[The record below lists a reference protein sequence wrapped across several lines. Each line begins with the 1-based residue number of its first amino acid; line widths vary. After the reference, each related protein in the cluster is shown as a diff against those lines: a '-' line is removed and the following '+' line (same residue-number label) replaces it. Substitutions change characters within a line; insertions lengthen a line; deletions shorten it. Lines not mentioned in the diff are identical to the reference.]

1 MKKNRLFIL
10 GLASLMSLG
19 LASCNGGSHNGEKI
33 EHHKESYYESIDSN
47 YDFYSRERMKI
58 TMMVPT
64 EAGYSDALMKK
75 VEEATNTTIELKK
88 YQMDAYSNAIL
99 DSFTSP
105 SSMPDIYCRVP
116 DIEVFKE
123 QEAAYELYDL
133 LMQYAPDYRKNLSV
147 QDWMQ
152 LTDATTHGIYSISN
166 IREPEY
172 QLSYLMRKDWLKKV
186 QSSLSFDV
194 DVDNP
199 DLSWDQFTEILTHF
213 RDDDPN
219 GNGSKDELPFSVE
232 NISYLRY
239 LFGINTSYY
248 FSTDLETGEY
258 QAVVDHK
265 NYKKY
270 LSSIQDLY
278 AGKLLD
284 NQYITAK
291 VESLMS
297 ANKLGACITYA
308 EYAQTSLKS
317 LTSATDDSGKTNP
330 NYVKDAE
337 WVSFKLTGPKCAD
350 NKTYSAVPSAAGLVH
365 GFVVSSQVSKE
376 RAIELVRILNWFYR
390 EGGET
395 LFNYGVENEHYTL
408 QDGKKVIKEQ
418 YASFESA
425 RSAGLLYSSM
435 PIHWMKDSYIQMV
448 TGGKALTELD
458 KTQKAFYDAL
468 GIGKFNFQKQ
478 SVSINTSEWSENSQ
492 ALMNQLSAFEA
503 NVIKGQIDD
512 VKLNGELDKVI
523 NAFAKASQ
531 EANEVYAEIYDICK

>member
-1 MKKNRLFIL
+1 MKKRNVWLT
-10 GLASLMSLG
+10 SLMGFLALSLI
-19 LASCNGGSHNGEKI
+19 SCGSTSGNKDKV
-33 EHHKESYYESIDSN
+33 EHHKEDYYEKIDDN
-47 YDFYSRERMKI
+47 YDFYSRDKLKI
-58 TMMVPT
+58 TMMLPM

-75 VEEATNTTIELKK
+75 VEEATNIEIVLKEYATTE
-88 YQMDAYSNAIL
+88 AYSNAIL
-99 DSFTSP
+99 DSFSNP
-105 SSMPDIYCRVP
+105 KSMPDIYCRVP

-133 LMQYAPDYRKNLSV
+133 MMQYAPDYRKNLTV
-147 QDWMQ
+147 DDWVQ
-152 LTDATTHGIYSISN
+152 LTDATTHGVYSLSN

-186 QSSLSFDV
+186 QSDLTFDV

-199 DLSWDQFTEILTHF
+199 DLSWDQFVEILEHF

-219 GNGSKDELPFSVE
+219 GNGDKDELPFSVE

-278 AGKLLD
+278 AGNLLD
-284 NQYITAK
+284 KQYITAK

-308 EYAQTSLKS
+308 EYAQTSLNS
-317 LTSATDDSGKTNP
+317 LHDTTNP
-330 NYVKDAE
+330 NRVPSAE

-350 NKTYSAVPSAAGLVH
+350 NKYYSAVPSAAGLVH
-365 GFVVSSQVSKE
+365 GFVISSQVSEE
-376 RAIELVRILNWFYR
+376 RAIELMRILNWFYR
-390 EGGET
+390 EEGET
-395 LFNYGVENEHYTL
+395 LFNYGVEGEHYTV
-408 QDGKKVIKEQ
+408 QDGKKVLKEE
-418 YASFESA
+418 YASFKTA
-425 RSAGLLYSSM
+425 RSAGMLFSSM
-435 PIHWMKDSYIQMV
+435 PIHWLRDSYTQMV
-448 TGGKALTELD
+448 TGGKSLD
-458 KTQKAFYDAL
+458 QLDEGQAAFYNAL

-478 SVSINTSEWSENSQ
+478 AVSINTNEWSENSKS
-492 ALMNQLSAFEA
+492 LMNTLSAFEA
-503 NVIKGQIDD
+503 NVIKGSIDD
-512 VKLNGELDKVI
+512 VKLEGELNKI
-523 NAFAKASQ
+523 IASFAKASK
-531 EANEVYAEIYDICK
+531 EANEVYEEIYNICK